1 MSKQTASSSTSSAK
15 VSHALKVLAQLR
27 EKREEEMAGLP
38 TDAIHDESDVEND
51 SLSPIFDRFYANG
64 GSQTLIEMSNF
75 NFNEIERLWHR
86 CSTVLT
92 QSFMLGRG
100 KKTDVAPKDL
110 LFIVLCVLKAAT
122 NWDLM
127 GEIFEKK
134 RTYTSTSVYTCCGHF
149 EPPSSQGIPDSLS
162 QQFDHEEA
170 HQDEFSIQELPVC
183 PIRNRCHLQTI
194 EPSVGKFDGG

>member
-86 CSTVLT
+86 CRTVLT
-92 QSFMLGRG
+92 QSFMLVRG

-127 GEIFEKK
+127 GEIFKK
-134 RTYTSTSVYTCCGHF
+134 KDLHF
-149 EPPSSQGIPDSLS
+149 N
-162 QQFDHEEA
+162 
-170 HQDEFSIQELPVC
+170 VC
-183 PIRNRCHLQTI
+183 LHVLWT
-194 EPSVGKFDGG
+194 F